1 MLRKLLFLNIVPG
14 EQIVLSTAKTLLEP
28 LKKTMPDAVEIIMTA
43 LQGGKAPAE
52 AAQALAQAV
61 SAREKTIME
70 EQRNQETA
78 NQKNFAN
85 LETRLLQLSSEID
98 QLRTSLAR
106 EEKETLRKD
115 KLIDDYQATIE
126 SQNRLLAEQH
136 KKLSS
141 LFRSTED

>member
-1 MLRKLLFLNIVPG
+1 MLRKLPFLNIVPG

-28 LKKTMPDAVEIIMTA
+28 LKKTMPEVVEITMTA
-43 LQGGKAPAE
+43 LQGGKAPTE
-52 AAQALAQAV
+52 AAQALAQAI

-78 NQKNFAN
+78 NQKNFADF
-85 LETRLLQLSSEID
+85 ETKLDLQAREID
-98 QLRTSLAR
+98 QLKTSLVR
-106 EEKETLRKD
+106 KEKEELLKD
-115 KLIDDYQATIE
+115 KLIDEYQSTIE

-141 LFRSTED
+141 LFHTDD

>member
-1 MLRKLLFLNIVPG
+1 MLRKLPFLNIVPG

-28 LKKTMPDAVEIIMTA
+28 LKKTMPEVVEITMTA

-52 AAQALAQAV
+52 AAQALTQAI

-78 NQKNFAN
+78 NQKNFADF
-85 LETRLLQLSSEID
+85 ETKLDLQAREID
-98 QLRTSLAR
+98 QLKTSLVR
-106 EEKETLRKD
+106 KEKEELRKD
-115 KLIDDYQATIE
+115 KLIDEYQSTIE

-141 LFRSTED
+141 LFHTDD

>member
-1 MLRKLLFLNIVPG
+1 MLRKLPFLNIVPG
-14 EQIVLSTAKTLLEP
+14 EQIVLSTAKILLEP
-28 LKKTMPDAVEIIMTA
+28 LKKTMPEVVEITMTA

-52 AAQALAQAV
+52 AAQALTQAI

-78 NQKNFAN
+78 NQKNFADF
-85 LETRLLQLSSEID
+85 ETKLDLQAREID
-98 QLRTSLAR
+98 QLKTSLVR
-106 EEKETLRKD
+106 KEKEELLKD
-115 KLIDDYQATIE
+115 KLIDEYQSTIE

-141 LFRSTED
+141 LFHTDD

>member
-1 MLRKLLFLNIVPG
+1 MLRKLPFLNIVPG
-14 EQIVLSTAKTLLEP
+14 EQIVLSTATILLEP
-28 LKKTMPDAVEIIMTA
+28 LKKTMPEVVEITMTA

-52 AAQALAQAV
+52 AAQALTQAI

-78 NQKNFAN
+78 NQKNFADF
-85 LETRLLQLSSEID
+85 ETKLDLQAREID
-98 QLRTSLAR
+98 QLKTSLAR
-106 EEKETLRKD
+106 KEKEELLKD
-115 KLIDDYQATIE
+115 KLIDEYQSTIE

-141 LFRSTED
+141 LFHTDD

>member
-1 MLRKLLFLNIVPG
+1 MLRKLPFLNIVPG
-14 EQIVLSTAKTLLEP
+14 EQIVLSTATILLEP
-28 LKKTMPDAVEIIMTA
+28 LKKTMPEVVEITMTA

-52 AAQALAQAV
+52 AAQALTQAI

-78 NQKNFAN
+78 NQKNFADF
-85 LETRLLQLSSEID
+85 ETKLDLQAREID
-98 QLRTSLAR
+98 QLKTSLVR
-106 EEKETLRKD
+106 KEKEELRKD
-115 KLIDDYQATIE
+115 KLIDEYQSTIE

-141 LFRSTED
+141 LFHTDD

>member
-1 MLRKLLFLNIVPG
+1 MLRKLPFLNIVPG

-28 LKKTMPDAVEIIMTA
+28 LKKTMPEVVEITMTA

-52 AAQALAQAV
+52 AAQALTQAI

-78 NQKNFAN
+78 NQKNFADF
-85 LETRLLQLSSEID
+85 ETKLDLQAREID
-98 QLRTSLAR
+98 QLKTSLVR
-106 EEKETLRKD
+106 KEKEELLKD
-115 KLIDDYQATIE
+115 KLIDEYQSTIE

-141 LFRSTED
+141 LFHTDD

>member
-1 MLRKLLFLNIVPG
+1 MLRKLPFLNIVPG
-14 EQIVLSTAKTLLEP
+14 EQIVLSTATILLEP
-28 LKKTMPDAVEIIMTA
+28 LKKTMPEVVEITMTA

-52 AAQALAQAV
+52 AAQALTQAI

-78 NQKNFAN
+78 NQKNFADF
-85 LETRLLQLSSEID
+85 ETKLDLQAREID
-98 QLRTSLAR
+98 QLKTSLVR
-106 EEKETLRKD
+106 KEKEELLKD
-115 KLIDDYQATIE
+115 KLIDEYQSTIE

-141 LFRSTED
+141 LFHTDD